1 MILHNVGV
9 AAAEFDVCE
18 ILIHEPNLHLQ
29 AMGLMGRL
37 NSTEFAIEM
46 DQRPLVRLKPDS
58 FHSAKKY
65 RVSSDHGFLDD
76 FAIKHGE
83 CVDESG
89 DTARHVD
96 PPFFVEPLCAFDPGR
111 RKQLSKVRLI
121 MCQKI
126 DADTPR
132 CADHAISTSVD
143 VHTED

>member
-1 MILHNVGV
+1 M
-9 AAAEFDVCE
+9 DW
-18 ILIHEPNLHLQ
+18 
-29 AMGLMGRL
+29 L
-37 NSTEFAIEM
+37 NNTEFAIEM
-46 DQRPLVRLKPDS
+46 DQRSFVRLKPGS

-89 DTARHVD
+89 NTARHID
-96 PPFFVEPLCAFDPGR
+96 PIFFVESLFAFDLGR
-111 RKQLSKVRLI
+111 RKQLSKVKLI
-121 MCQKI
+121 MRQEI
-126 DADTPR
+126 DADTLR